1 VGITRRQFSRS
12 ALVMAAVA
20 AGSYGVAGS
29 AHAQEQEKEKAVPI
43 EELMKPGPL
52 PEQSQGKAD
61 APVTLIEYASMTC
74 SHCAN
79 FDTKVYPTLKSKYID
94 TGKVRYIMREFPL
107 DPLAAAGFMLAR
119 CSGDDKYFA
128 MVDVLFKMQS
138 QWAFTN
144 DPLQGL
150 LAIAKQ
156 AGFSEQKFNE
166 CLANQ
171 KLLDDIDAV
180 RQRASDKF
188 GVNSTPSFFVNGH
201 PHRGEMTLDEL
212 DKVLEPYL
220 KG

>member
-1 VGITRRQFSRS
+1 
-12 ALVMAAVA
+12 M
-20 AGSYGVAGS
+20 AGSLGVAGFALAEAAETQPVS
-29 AHAQEQEKEKAVPI
+29 T

-128 MVDVLFKMQS
+128 MVDVLFKMQA

-180 RQRASDKF
+180 RQRAVDKF
-188 GVNSTPSFFVNGH
+188 GVNSTPTFFVNGQ

-212 DKVLEPYL
+212 DKALAPYL
-220 KG
+220 KS